1 MNWKIKMRIQILL
14 WILILMFW
22 GCREQAVKNTD
33 RPETR
38 ESKKKLT
45 LFVGA
50 ASKPPAEE
58 IIALFEQKTG
68 VRVEANFGGSG
79 YVLSQMKLAK
89 TGDIFFPGSS
99 DFMEKAKA
107 ENLVFSETER
117 IPVYLVTS
125 INVQKGNP
133 RKIRTLKDLLK
144 PGLRLAIANPENVCV
159 GTYAVE
165 VIEKNLSPAERVQ
178 FQRNLVNYTESCDK
192 TATVIALKSVDAV
205 IGWEVFQYWNPEAI
219 ETIDLKPSEIIRV
232 GYIPISISRYT
243 QNKELAQQFIDFIMG
258 EEAKAIF
265 KKYRYFTSPEEAFE
279 YIGEVKPVG
288 GLYNLPKEWILN

>member
-1 MNWKIKMRIQILL
+1 MRKQNLL
-14 WILILMFW
+14 WILILIVW
-22 GCREQAVKNTD
+22 GCSEQSVKKTD

-38 ESKKKLT
+38 ESKRKLT
-45 LFVGA
+45 VFVGA
-50 ASKPPAEE
+50 ASKPPTEE

-99 DFMEKAKA
+99 DFMEKAKT
-107 ENLVFSETER
+107 EDLIFSETER
-117 IPVYLVTS
+117 IPLYLVTS

-133 RKIRTLKDLLK
+133 RNIRTLKDLLK

-178 FQRNLVNYTESCDK
+178 LRKNLVNYTESCDK
-192 TATVIALKSVDAV
+192 TATVIAMKSVDAV
-205 IGWEVFQYWNPEAI
+205 IGWEVFQYWNPGAI
-219 ETIDLKPSEIIRV
+219 ETVDLKPSEIVRV
-232 GYIPISISRYT
+232 GYIPIAISKYT
-243 QNKELAQQFIDFIMG
+243 QNKELAQQFINFIMG

-288 GLYNLPKEWILN
+288 GVYNLPNDWILK

>member
-133 RKIRTLKDLLK
+133 RNIRTLKDLLK

>member
-1 MNWKIKMRIQILL
+1 MRIQILL
-14 WILILMFW
+14 GMFILMAW
-22 GCREQAVKNTD
+22 GCREQSVKNTD
-33 RPETR
+33 RPR
-38 ESKKKLT
+38 YHESNKKLS

-50 ASKPPAEE
+50 ASKPPTEE

-68 VRVEANFGGSG
+68 VKIEANFGGSG

-99 DFMEKAKA
+99 DFMEKAKT
-107 ENLVFSETER
+107 EDLVFSETER
-117 IPVYLVTS
+117 IPLYLVSS

-133 RKIRTLKDLLK
+133 KNIRTLKDLLK

-165 VIEKNLSPAERVQ
+165 VIEKNFNPVERVQ
-178 FQRNLVNYTESCDK
+178 LRKNLVNYTESCDK
-192 TATVIALKSVDAV
+192 TATVIAMKSVDAV

-219 ETIDLKPSEIIRV
+219 ETVDLKPSEIIRV
-232 GYIPISISRYT
+232 GYIPIAISKYT
-243 QNKELAQQFIDFIMG
+243 QNKELAQQFINFIMG
-258 EEAKAIF
+258 DEARAIF

-279 YIGEVKPVG
+279 YIGEAKPVG
-288 GLYNLPKEWILN
+288 GVYSLPKEWVLD